1 VRFSKHIHGK
11 LRIRALGILSGRTK
25 VATYKVQW
33 RTGWLGIDGE
43 GELEHTQKQ
52 SKAYLMLV
60 SYLVDCW
67 LQPLQY
73 VVLLFVI

>member
-1 VRFSKHIHGK
+1 M
-11 LRIRALGILSGRTK
+11 K

-43 GELEHTQKQ
+43 GEHTKKQ

-60 SYLVDCW
+60 SYLLDCW

-73 VVLLFVI
+73 VVLLSVI